1 MGTSEKT
8 IYPWTDKDGRL
19 LSEQELESASKD
31 WSEETW
37 DQYLK
42 TLEVSLKE
50 SQNLDFGSLAHS
62 LCENPFLY
70 SQTTSNEELKTIV
83 EEGLLVLTDLER
95 RVLRLIFFESK
106 SEREIATQIL
116 VSRSRIQNL
125 KRSALKKLK
134 KYFLGVSTFP
144 IEKARKKTKEK
155 NHVEVINETDLEND
169 SSAF

>member
-1 MGTSEKT
+1 MGTKELN

-19 LSEQELESASKD
+19 LSEQELERVSRG

-50 SQNLDFGSLAHS
+50 SQSSDFHIHAENLR
-62 LCENPFLY
+62 ENLFLY
-70 SQTTSNEELKTIV
+70 SQTTSSEELKTIV
-83 EEGLLVLTDLER
+83 EDGLLILTDLER
-95 RVLRLIFFESK
+95 KVLRSIFFESK
-106 SEREIATQIL
+106 SEREVASQIL
-116 VSRSRIQNL
+116 VSRSRVQNL

-134 KYFLGVSTFP
+134 THFLGVSTFP
-144 IEKARKKTKEK
+144 IEKAAKKTKEK
-155 NHVEVINETDLEND
+155 NHVEVLNETDLEND